1 MQLTELVDRVEEK
14 TELAIFMSEVVK
26 QFKIAD
32 TRKFDKT
39 ITTEDRLNALRWIN
53 LREYLL
59 SLSFKSVM

>member
-59 SLSFKSVM
+59 SLSFKSLM

>member
-53 LREYLL
+53 LR
-59 SLSFKSVM
+59 V